1 LVKKTSHPPQSKE
14 PAPRKH
20 EVHACDFPGLEKIS
34 IEDLTAEACRYI
46 STLAHIFKSG
56 QSLFQTTN
64 PTAED
69 WAILLVV
76 IHNEA
81 IGRATVTKNIVE
93 VTGRAFGTVRA
104 ALLRFEKLGYIESQ
118 QRIGRSELYV
128 PTYKLKSTLNATG
141 EIFENLQK

>member
-1 LVKKTSHPPQSKE
+1 MAKKPSNPPQSKE
-14 PAPRKH
+14 PAPQKH
-20 EVHACDFPGLEKIS
+20 EVHAFDFPDLEKLS
-34 IEDLTAEACRYI
+34 IDGLTAEARCYI

-56 QSLFQTTN
+56 QCLFQTAI

-81 IGRATVTKNIVE
+81 VGRATVTKNIVE
-93 VTGRAFGTVRA
+93 ITGRAFGTVRA
-104 ALLRFEKLGYIESQ
+104 ALLRFEKLGYIQSQ

-128 PTYKLKSTLNATG
+128 PTDKLKSTLNALG
-141 EIFENLQK
+141 ELFENHKK

>member
-1 LVKKTSHPPQSKE
+1 LAKKPSHAPQSKE
-14 PAPRKH
+14 PTLRKLD
-20 EVHACDFPGLEKIS
+20 VHALDFPDLEKLS
-34 IEDLTAEACRYI
+34 IDGLTAEARRYVA
-46 STLAHIFKSG
+46 TLAQIFKSG
-56 QSLFQTTN
+56 QSLFQTTI
-64 PTAED
+64 PAAED

-128 PTYKLKSTLNATG
+128 PTEKLKSTLNATG
-141 EIFENLQK
+141 EVFENLQK

>member
-1 LVKKTSHPPQSKE
+1 MAKKQSHPLLSLE
-14 PAPRKH
+14 PPPRKA
-20 EVHACDFPGLEKIS
+20 EVHALDFPNLEKFS
-34 IEDLTAEACRYI
+34 IDGLTPAAHGYV
-46 STLAHIFKSG
+46 STLARIFKSG
-56 QSLFQTTN
+56 QSLFQTTI

-93 VTGRAFGTVRA
+93 ITGRAFGTVRA

-128 PTYKLKSTLNATG
+128 PTDKLKTTLNATG
-141 EIFENLQK
+141 EKFDILHK